1 MLSELLV
8 GVDGEGF
15 VEHIRK
21 FRFRWIEVVRQFR
34 KNKKDLSHYWQQQ
47 QWQQHAMETW
57 SHWIFLMFA
66 AAAVSG
72 QGELKPKIVSGE
84 VEVWLMGILMSCVS
98 LNTFGLKKNKK
109 S

>member
-15 VEHIRK
+15 MEHVRK
-21 FRFRWIEVVRQFR
+21 SRFRWIEVVRQYR
-34 KNKKDLSHYWQQQ
+34 KKKDLSHYWQQQ

-72 QGELKPKIVSGE
+72 QGELNPKIASGE
-84 VEVWLMGILMSCVS
+84 LEV
-98 LNTFGLKKNKK
+98 
-109 S
+109 

>member
-21 FRFRWIEVVRQFR
+21 FRFRWIEVVRQYR

-47 QWQQHAMETW
+47 QWQQHAIETW

-66 AAAVSG
+66 VAVSG
-72 QGELKPKIVSGE
+72 HGELKPKIVSGE
-84 VEVWLMGILMSCVS
+84 VEV
-98 LNTFGLKKNKK
+98 
-109 S
+109 